1 MSDTTAFLTGCAMAG
16 VATLLLF
23 RGGQGVG
30 QLSFPMQTQPGAPT
44 VTTDPLG
51 TTPAP
56 SDPATVALNV
66 DPQLR
71 AYLEKQRVA
80 TEQLMTEL
88 EQQKTAT
95 EQLKLQLDQQNTETR
110 QVLEQVQSQQVT
122 PEALEQAKT
131 FQTGMIWAVGGI
143 VVVLVVVGSVLLV
156 GLIAIAAQ
164 PKRTP
169 RTTHVFH
176 PMNLPTSQALP
187 GRHPELASPRRTRY
201 VQNIERDDY

>member
-23 RGGQGVG
+23 KGGQGVG
-30 QLSFPMQTQPGAPT
+30 QFSLSPQTQPGAPT
-44 VTTDPLG
+44 VTDPLA
-51 TTPAP
+51 TTPSP

-88 EQQKTAT
+88 EQQKTET
-95 EQLKLQLDQQNTETR
+95 KQLKLLLEQQNAETK

-143 VVVLVVVGSVLLV
+143 VVVLVVVGSILLV

-164 PKRTP
+164 PKRPP

-176 PMNLPTSQALP
+176 PMNMPTSQALP
-187 GRHPELASPRRTRY
+187 GRTPELASPRRTRY